1 MRLVVQVAFVLLC
14 LWIGWEFIRF
24 YQTSLDPAVP
34 PTPRPPGV
42 EGFLPISALMSLWYF
57 LQTGILHPVHPAGMV
72 ILVAI
77 ILMSLVFK
85 KAFCSWMCPVGF
97 LSENLGEFGK
107 KLFKRNFVLPF
118 WLDIPLR
125 SLKYLMLGFLIMV
138 VFFQMST
145 EALRAFL
152 DSPYNKVA
160 DIKMLLF
167 FARPGATTI
176 YVLTGL
182 VVLSLFVKNVWCRFL
197 CPYGA
202 LLGVVGLFSP
212 FRVTRNPNVCTDCGQ
227 CAKACPSAIKVDK
240 VKRVWSDECTSC
252 LECIDA
258 CPVTQAVEIKAHRKL
273 KGVKPV
279 FVMAIVVLIF
289 LLTTGLGMITGYWDN
304 SITPSEYSRRIQE
317 IDKPI
322 YEHNYGYA
330 PPEKNASH
338 TVPGEI
344 K

>member
-1 MRLVVQVAFVLLC
+1 MLLC

-24 YQTSLDPAVP
+24 YQTSLDPAIP

-42 EGFLPISALMSLWYF
+42 EGFLPISALMTLWYF
-57 LQTGILHPVHPAGMV
+57 LQTGILHTVHPAGMV

-97 LSENLGEFGK
+97 LSENIGEFGK
-107 KLFKRNFVLPF
+107 KLFKRNFVLPV

-138 VFFQMST
+138 VFFQMS
-145 EALRAFL
+145 AQDLRAFL

-160 DIKMLLF
+160 DVKMLLF
-167 FARPGATTI
+167 FARPSATTI
-176 YVLTGL
+176 YVITGL
-182 VVLSLFVKNVWCRFL
+182 AVLSLFVKNFWCRFL

-202 LLGVVGLFSP
+202 LLGFVGLFSP
-212 FRVTRNPNVCTDCGQ
+212 FRITRNDDACTDCGK
-227 CAKACPSAIKVDK
+227 CAKVCPSAIKVDK
-240 VKRVWSDECTSC
+240 VKRVWSDECTTC
-252 LECIDA
+252 LECVDV
-258 CPVTQAVEIKAHRKL
+258 CPVGHALEVKAHRKF

-279 FVMAIVVLIF
+279 LVMTIVVLIF
-289 LLTTGLGMITGYWDN
+289 LLTTGFGMLTGYWNN
-304 SITPSEYSRRIQE
+304 SITPEEYSRRIQE

-322 YEHNYGYA
+322 YDHNYGYA
-330 PPEKNASH
+330 PPEPSSPQTA
-338 TVPGEI
+338 PGEI
-344 K
+344 Q